1 MNLNSQHETLVFI
14 EKTRIVLIRKTRT
27 IAVLCLTSY
36 KTEKEYW
43 SN

>member
-1 MNLNSQHETLVFI
+1 MNLNPRHETLVFI
-14 EKTRIVLIRKTRT
+14 EKTLIVFIRKIRT
-27 IAVLCLTSY
+27 IAVLLTSY

>member
-1 MNLNSQHETLVFI
+1 MNLNPRHETLVFA
-14 EKTRIVLIRKTRT
+14 EKTRNVLIRRIRT